1 MDELKNLIKTTVQK
15 FDVVAINES
24 RIKSN
29 VAIITNI
36 ILPNIEYMLKKNQP
50 GETLLYISSKTA
62 YKPRKD
68 QEIRRSYVLEST
80 FIWKN
85 KPKKSNIILSVG
97 YRHPI
102 IDCE

>member
-1 MDELKNLIKTTVQK
+1 MDIT
-15 FDVVAINES
+15 
-24 RIKSN
+24 
-29 VAIITNI
+29 TNI
-36 ILPNIEYMLKKNQP
+36 ILPNIKYILKKNQP

-68 QEIRRSYVLEST
+68 QTIRRSYVLESK

-85 KPKKSNIILSVG
+85 KPKKSNIILGVG

-102 IDCE
+102 IDYD

>member
-80 FIWKN
+80 FI
-85 KPKKSNIILSVG
+85 
-97 YRHPI
+97 
-102 IDCE
+102 

>member
-29 VAIITNI
+29 VDIIANI
-36 ILPNIEYMLKKNQP
+36 ILPNIEYILKKNQP

-68 QEIRRSYVLEST
+68 QAIRRSYVLEST
-80 FIWKN
+80 FI
-85 KPKKSNIILSVG
+85 
-97 YRHPI
+97 
-102 IDCE
+102 